1 MFKWLRKK
9 KQKHSANP
17 DQQQQPLLTRSP
29 EPSGSP
35 APATSPVEN
44 SVQQQLHDSDEY
56 PQSVEDRED
65 LKNLKLLL
73 SRFPIW
79 CAGCSKTIILRAED
93 VSRSVRMWW
102 EERTPNTA
110 AAVRAELVCGLYCG
124 RSGCGA
130 VTCLCGS
137 RVSAGSS
144 SELPQALVSGKTR
157 VHINHCCNQG
167 RNLVLWALACAKS
180 QFKLSSSQWIL
191 SARPHESD
199 SSNTAPGTG
208 YANNNRTL
216 SQLFHLR
223 HRNPPTP
230 TKASQSSRTQDLA
243 TATLEL
249 RFRLVASLLPLLRG
263 QDDSNMGLVAFM
275 LARSDLLNWAADLLV
290 NDSVQDI
297 QKHFYL
303 YDGLLDFIQSLARHP
318 ATNRLMTQERRIFS
332 DEGKLIRL
340 SFIPSK
346 DISSKANAVDTGKSL
361 GSMLAKIAPRSEKM
375 LRYDKK
381 YKFDTEEADDANMR
395 SWNRRLILIA
405 KSYQDPKPAAELPV
419 AATGTVPSF
428 AEYHRL
434 NALAEVSDSE
444 ILSSHYFKKEADKI
458 AISVLA
464 RKRMKRV
471 VRENTILQT
480 SLPEGIFVRHGS
492 SRLDVMKVLIIG
504 PQGTPYADGFFM
516 FDIFL
521 PADFPQK
528 PPSVRFRVTSTK
540 GNGMNPNL
548 YTDGTVCLSLLGT
561 WSGEPWRPEQ
571 STLLQVLVSIQSMI
585 FCPEPYYNEPYR
597 SKNDVE
603 SRKYN
608 KLVQQMTLDYAI
620 DPWIQG
626 TANAYGSRLSA
637 AFAKQRAEGS
647 VGARIQNFH
656 PLWREV
662 AVRYYGKD
670 SKYRTQLSRREGA

>member
-191 SARPHESD
+191 
-199 SSNTAPGTG
+199 
-208 YANNNRTL
+208 
-216 SQLFHLR
+216 

-346 DISSKANAVDTGKSL
+346 DISSKANA
-361 GSMLAKIAPRSEKM
+361 
-375 LRYDKK
+375 K